1 MFKKLSI
8 AGAAIAMGAFAL
20 PASASAAPTGIAVAP
35 IESGFGGYASTLSA
49 FDGTAEYQR
58 HRRDRYYEGRGGR
71 YDRRRGRTP
80 QRCSST
86 EGTVIG
92 AVAGGLL
99 GNTVAGNG
107 NRLLGTIIGG
117 GAGALAGREIDRGG
131 QPRGCERRRR

>member
-8 AGAAIAMGAFAL
+8 ATAAIAMGATSLVA
-20 PASASAAPTGIAVAP
+20 PTVASAAPIAIAAAP
-35 IESGFGGYASTLSA
+35 TAMTAAS
-49 FDGTAEYQR
+49 FDAGVTDYQR
-58 HRRDRYYEGRGGR
+58 YRDR
-71 YDRRRGRTP
+71 DRRYYGNRNNNRRQ

-107 NRLLGTIIGG
+107 NRLLGTVIGG
-117 GAGALAGREIDRGG
+117 GAGALAGREIDRSG
-131 QPRGCERRRR
+131 QPRRCARNR

>member
-8 AGAAIAMGAFAL
+8 ATAAIAMGATSLVA
-20 PASASAAPTGIAVAP
+20 PSVASAAPIAITAAPTAFTAATFDTGV
-35 IESGFGGYASTLSA
+35 T
-49 FDGTAEYQR
+49 DYQR
-58 HRRDRYYEGRGGR
+58 YRDR
-71 YDRRRGRTP
+71 DRRYYGNDRRNNNRRTP

-107 NRLLGTIIGG
+107 NRLLGTVIGG
-117 GAGALAGREIDRGG
+117 GAGALAGREIDRSG
-131 QPRGCERRRR
+131 QPRRCARNR

>member
-8 AGAAIAMGAFAL
+8 ATAAIAMGATSLIA
-20 PASASAAPTGIAVAP
+20 PTVASAAPTAITAT
-35 IESGFGGYASTLSA
+35 S
-49 FDGTAEYQR
+49 FDAGVTEYQR
-58 HRRDRYYEGRGGR
+58 YRDR
-71 YDRRRGRTP
+71 DRRYYGNRNNNRRTP

-107 NRLLGTIIGG
+107 NRLLGTVIGG
-117 GAGALAGREIDRGG
+117 GAGALAGREIDRSG
-131 QPRGCERRRR
+131 QPRRCARNR

>member
-8 AGAAIAMGAFAL
+8 ASAAIAMSAFAL
-20 PASASAAPTGIAVAP
+20 PAAASADTGTLAATPFTSAAAQFAPGIA
-35 IESGFGGYASTLSA
+35 SFDTAS
-49 FDGTAEYQR
+49 DYQR
-58 HRRDRYYEGRGGR
+58 YRDRRYYGR
-71 YDRRRGRTP
+71 DRRYANRNNRRTP

-99 GNTVAGNG
+99 GNTVAGNN

-117 GAGALAGREIDRGG
+117 GAGALAGREIDRSG
-131 QPRGCERRRR
+131 QPRRCARYR